1 MDSEHDETE
10 DTELPEPRNLLGAG
24 IFADSEGVK
33 EKMDASQSFRFQL
46 FFRLSFIYICVRLRL
61 TL

>member
-1 MDSEHDETE
+1 MDSEHDEAE

-24 IFADSEGVK
+24 IFADSEGVE
-33 EKMDASQSFRFQL
+33 EKMDAIQSFRFQL
-46 FFRLSFIYICVRLRL
+46 FFRFSFIYICVRLRL